1 MSSLTQSCLD
11 QDSPLL
17 EQCYLGPLFPSI
29 PASTLPFRA
38 GLSAQ
43 RSPQDSVRLQF
54 PRPPAELLLILFLL
68 FIYSVG
74 LGAVRRPRGQ
84 GSDRTGSGPGP
95 ASVNTNALSGL
106 GKGQQ
111 RGGLGPRAAA
121 VVSPGAGASV
131 QGHCLPGS
139 APRHQKRLEEEEL
152 GAGRAPRGSPGYP
165 ATTGQ
170 AGTALW

>member
-1 MSSLTQSCLD
+1 MCHHCTRSCLD

-29 PASTLPFRA
+29 LASTLPFRA

-74 LGAVRRPRGQ
+74 LGAVRRPWGQ
-84 GSDRTGSGPGP
+84 GSDRMGSGPGP

-106 GKGQQ
+106 RKGQQ
-111 RGGLGPRAAA
+111 RGGHGPP

-139 APRHQKRLEEEEL
+139 APRHQKRLGEEEL
-152 GAGRAPRGSPGYP
+152 GAGRSPRGPLVTQQP
-165 ATTGQ
+165 QGQ
-170 AGTALW
+170 AETALW